1 MQHEHIRGSDILY
14 PTQCEEYV
22 AEYRSYIISLL
33 REVIP
38 PSSIVTLEAPQINL
52 LRKPIR
58 IGINYEHTLVR
69 DGGRDSSDS
78 SFGIISVLGNRNQK
92 YLVRVVNRPYL
103 EQCDIVID
111 YSIPNIFNVQSSRQF
126 PKLTESHLYI
136 APCLYPI
143 EWNPGNRTIDILTT
157 FLNPDIPRRKIFLE
171 TCTNISNCFGGKE
184 LCDLY
189 KRTKILINVHQT
201 DDHHTAEELRILPA
215 LQNGVIV
222 VSEESPLS
230 DMIPYGHLV
239 IWAPYGSLLETA
251 RNVLATYEQTFTT
264 LFTPKNKAI
273 LTNLHSSN
281 LNRLSDHLRR
291 NMK

>member
-1 MQHEHIRGSDILY
+1 MQHEHIRTSDILY
-14 PTQCEEYV
+14 PIQCEEYV
-22 AEYRSYIISLL
+22 VEYRSYTISLL

-52 LRKPIR
+52 LRKSIR

-69 DGGRDSSDS
+69 DGGRNSSDS

-92 YLVRVVNRPYL
+92 YLVRVVNRTYL
-103 EQCDIVID
+103 ETCDIVID
-111 YSIPNIFNVQSSRQF
+111 YSIPNIFNVQSSRRF
-126 PKLTESHLYI
+126 PKLTESHVYI

-143 EWNPGNRTIDILTT
+143 EWNLGNRTIDILTT
-157 FLNPDIPRRKIFLE
+157 FLNPDIPRRKVFLE
-171 TCTNISNCFGGKE
+171 TCTNVSNCFGGKE

-251 RNVLATYEQTFTT
+251 KNVLATYEQTFTN

-273 LTNLHSSN
+273 LANLHSSN

-291 NMK
+291 NME

>member
-239 IWAPYGSLLETA
+239 IWAPYGSLLKTA